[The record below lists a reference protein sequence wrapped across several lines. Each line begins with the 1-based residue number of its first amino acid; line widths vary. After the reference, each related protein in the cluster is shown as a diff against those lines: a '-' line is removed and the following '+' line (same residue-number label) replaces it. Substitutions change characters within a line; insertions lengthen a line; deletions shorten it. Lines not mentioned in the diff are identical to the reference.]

1 MVRITEEEFTDLDG
15 CVRKMRTIEA
25 ARARIQHT
33 DGKVEEYSDTTAEEW
48 PWAPDD
54 RPPEWRLFGIPMLKM
69 FELASRL
76 NDMTISLLSD
86 NGEIILKNRKH
97 RDGNADVCR
106 QSGSPDGQLDPVGQL
121 R

>member
-15 CVRKMRTIEA
+15 RVRKMRTIEA

-48 PWAPDD
+48 SWAPDD
-54 RPPEWRLFGIPMLKM
+54 RAPEWRLFGVPMLKM

-86 NGEIILKNRKH
+86 NGEIILKIISIAM
-97 RDGNADVCR
+97 GMQMSV
-106 QSGSPDGQLDPVGQL
+106 GSPAHLMGSEIPLNS
-121 R
+121 